1 MSVLCCACTPLH
13 LNQTELKVRELLED
27 RWRRRNHAWEWDITN
42 ACQSSSS
49 ALLDACSLT
58 FLIVQDKFQLHT
70 LEAFFFFW
78 IWCSYFSLCFCML
91 NVTHTLLRLANTH
104 AFSGQCFSEGR
115 KGGMAAEDKCIFHY
129 YRFSPLLRWQWEQP
143 LLKHL
148 FSAPRRFPC
157 AWTPAKQKS
166 NLNITG
172 N

>member
-27 RWRRRNHAWEWDITN
+27 TWRRRNHAWEWDITN

-58 FLIVQDKFQLHT
+58 YHIAQDKFQLGT
-70 LEAFFFFW
+70 LEGFW
-78 IWCSYFSLCFCML
+78 IWCSYFLLCLCML
-91 NVTHTLLRLANTH
+91 NVTPYSVSLTHMHFHSNVFQRGEEEEWQLRIN
-104 AFSGQCFSEGR
+104 AFFIIIDSL
-115 KGGMAAEDKCIFHY
+115 H
-129 YRFSPLLRWQWEQP
+129 
-143 LLKHL
+143 
-148 FSAPRRFPC
+148 FSAGSESNLCLNISSVPLGTSSRLD
-157 AWTPAKQKS
+157 AGQAKS

>member
-70 LEAFFFFW
+70 LEAFFF
-78 IWCSYFSLCFCML
+78 
-91 NVTHTLLRLANTH
+91 
-104 AFSGQCFSEGR
+104 SEF
-115 KGGMAAEDKCIFHY
+115 DVVIFHFAFACWMWHIPY
-129 YRFSPLLRWQWEQP
+129 SVSLTHMHFQGNVFQRGEKEEWQLRINAFFIIIDS
-143 LLKHL
+143 LH
-148 FSAPRRFPC
+148 FSAGSE
-157 AWTPAKQKS
+157 S
-166 NLNITG
+166 NLCLNISSLPLG
-172 N
+172 AFLALGRRPSKKVI